1 MRVVRTGIRERRAA
15 FASVMAFA
23 ALLVL
28 APGGAADAAQ
38 PAGAHA
44 AATDAATANVTEQFE
59 TMARRLTESMTR
71 DLGLSSIQ
79 VPEVERTNL
88 AAARRI
94 EDAALQWKAGDKAS
108 THNLVQQ
115 AMHAFTARETDLRAI
130 LTPDQQALFQQQRL
144 VRGADMQTRLMQT
157 TLKLD
162 QAQTAKV
169 SRINLDTARRT
180 QAALAPARDP
190 AALPRQRYQALRA
203 VRLIQREKDDA
214 LHEFLNKDQWKSY
227 KQQREEMKE
236 MLREAWQQRGG
247 S

>member
-1 MRVVRTGIRERRAA
+1 MKTAA
-15 FASVMAFA
+15 VLVAFA
-23 ALLVL
+23 ALMALS
-28 APGGAADAAQ
+28 PGGVLGPVAARAAGN
-38 PAGAHA
+38 AAHA
-44 AATDAATANVTEQFE
+44 AAPTGADAPDAATANVAETFE
-59 TMARRLTESMTR
+59 AMARRLTESMTR
-71 DLGLSSIQ
+71 DLGLSAIQ
-79 VPEVERTNL
+79 VPEVEKTNL

-94 EDAALQWKAGDKAS
+94 QDAALQWKAGDKDS

-115 AMHAFTARETDLRAI
+115 AVHAFTARESDLRAI

-162 QAQTAKV
+162 QAQTGKV

-190 AALPRQRYQALRA
+190 AAPPRQRYQALRA
-203 VRLIQREKDDA
+203 VRMIQREKDDA
-214 LHEFLNKDQWKSY
+214 LHEFLRKDQWKSY
-227 KQQREEMKE
+227 KEQREQMKE
-236 MLREAWQQRGG
+236 MMREAWQQRGA